1 MAVLEEGSTMPVV
14 DADTHVIET
23 ELTWDYMEGK
33 DEQYRPKLL
42 TMSDPGTAKR
52 RSEFWFFDNMMENK
66 RTLAPGNE
74 TFTTAETA
82 EMRDLPG
89 RLQRMD
95 ELGTDIHV
103 LFPSVLLGMAQLA
116 RPQTQSAMCRAYNR
130 WMADNWK
137 QGGGRFR
144 WVVVVPTQNIK
155 ESQEELEFGA
165 ANGACGMLTHGIM
178 GDRTCVDPYFFPL
191 YQKAGDLDLAVAFHS
206 GVRNYQFDGLF
217 HSRATTIWK
226 AKFPVLGAFHSVV
239 MGGLPD
245 RFPKVRWG
253 FLEAAASW
261 VPYMLTDIG
270 ARVNRLKG
278 RGLIADLMKK
288 NRLYVQCQTEE
299 DIPYILSFAG
309 DDNIVCGTDYSHADT
324 SSEVE
329 ALQVIG
335 QREDIS
341 PDAKRKILDDNAKA
355 LYGI

>member
-1 MAVLEEGSTMPVV
+1 M
-14 DADTHVIET
+14 
-23 ELTWDYMEGK
+23 
-33 DEQYRPKLL
+33 
-42 TMSDPGTAKR
+42 
-52 RSEFWFFDNMMENK
+52 
-66 RTLAPGNE
+66 
-74 TFTTAETA
+74 
-82 EMRDLPG
+82 
-89 RLQRMD
+89 
-95 ELGTDIHV
+95 LG
-103 LFPSVLLGMAQLA
+103 
-116 RPQTQSAMCRAYNR
+116 
-130 WMADNWK
+130 
-137 QGGGRFR
+137 
-144 WVVVVPTQNIK
+144 
-155 ESQEELEFGA
+155 
-165 ANGACGMLTHGIM
+165 
-178 GDRTCVDPYFFPL
+178 
-191 YQKAGDLDLAVAFHS
+191 LAVAFHS

-278 RGLIADLMKK
+278 RGLISDLMQR

-309 DDNIVCGTDYSHADT
+309 EDNIVCGSDYSHADT

-341 PDAKRKILDDNAKA
+341 PEAKRKILDDNAKA
-355 LYGI
+355 LYAI